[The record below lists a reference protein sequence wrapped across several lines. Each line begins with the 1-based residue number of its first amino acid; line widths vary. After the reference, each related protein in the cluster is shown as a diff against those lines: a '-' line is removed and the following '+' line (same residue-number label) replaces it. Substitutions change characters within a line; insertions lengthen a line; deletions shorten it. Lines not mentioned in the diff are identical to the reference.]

1 MKQLLTA
8 FVLAA
13 VLVLGAL
20 GSAAAGGSP
29 FAELFQKQGTGTL
42 TFYGCEGTDGSCTSL
57 VKTYSFKFDRGGK
70 ATIDRNGQ
78 RSSGT
83 WEASGLHVTVK
94 EGTFSTTFDFSND
107 QFLFHC
113 HEESGDILTLKL
125 AK

>member
-1 MKQLLTA
+1 MKQLMTV
-8 FVLAA
+8 FVLATG
-13 VLVLGAL
+13 LVLGAF
-20 GSAAAGGSP
+20 GSAFAGGSS
-29 FAELFQKQGTGTL
+29 FEALFQKKGADTL
-42 TFYGCEGTDGSCTSL
+42 TFYGCEGTDGACPSL